1 MVVIME
7 FLDGYDLL
15 DHVLVQN
22 AGDYHAN
29 VATVLG
35 GMYRFVC

>member
-35 GMYRFVC
+35 GMFHFVC